1 MDTFWSTILRC
12 IITVSSLLTHLSRG
26 DQNKNL
32 TTYCLNQI
40 RSLLL
45 SQESSLHIISRVI
58 FFAFFSL
65 QTNIAILKSV
75 KQVRE
80 AVLRGLSS
88 DSTMEI
94 DFSYDANLQKIV
106 ANLVNMSD
114 LLGFFPDLQQLYFRS
129 VQTFYNMFAYELLC
143 KSEIATFLSYVT
155 QIVRIEQQ
163 ILEGFFGNRGSEQIK
178 AETLLGCLKLYGSE
192 VLEKGMQKLV
202 DESDFQNLGVLYE
215 YFEIV
220 GEVDLLKKAVCG
232 VIESKKELIFGS
244 YSVKEIVE
252 LIRIN
257 EECFGKDQ
265 AIALELQTTWMN
277 LVNQQSD
284 K

>member
-1 MDTFWSTILRC
+1 MLTFSQPWTPSGAPFFVAL
-12 IITVSSLLTHLSRG
+12 SLSLLCSLIYREETKSRLLSFFPSS
-26 DQNKNL
+26 KNL

-129 VQTFYNMFAYELLC
+129 VRRVYFWNGRNRD
-143 KSEIATFLSYVT
+143 FLQYVR
-155 QIVRIEQQ
+155 VRIAVQVR
-163 ILEGFFGNRGSEQIK
+163 NRDVSFLRDANRPDCWTSKNPLDFRSNKFWRVFSGI
-178 AETLLGCLKLYGSE
+178 A
-192 VLEKGMQKLV
+192 VL
-202 DESDFQNLGVLYE
+202 S
-215 YFEIV
+215 
-220 GEVDLLKKAVCG
+220 
-232 VIESKKELIFGS
+232 
-244 YSVKEIVE
+244 
-252 LIRIN
+252 R
-257 EECFGKDQ
+257 
-265 AIALELQTTWMN
+265 
-277 LVNQQSD
+277 
-284 K
+284 